1 MTVEAGPKTGPIT
14 IRKAPR
20 EVRDELASR
29 AALEGKS
36 LQRYLL
42 DLLGQSVR
50 FPTPAMVMAEFRKQ
64 DRVAG
69 PQVPVEEN
77 PVAGGADRR

>member
-14 IRKAPR
+14 IRKVPR

-42 DLLGQSVR
+42 DLLEQSVR
-50 FPTPAMVMAEFRKQ
+50 FPTPAMLMVEFRERN
-64 DRVAG
+64 RVAG
-69 PQVPVEEN
+69 TQVPVEAN